1 MTERSRALI
10 INSRVGA
17 EDERRRAPEPVQAE
31 RAPFPGELRPVR
43 QEPPGLL
50 RPLQELR
57 EKGAEKHRGDEGG
70 RGLGGEAGGEGRP
83 RREESDRRPR
93 LGHRSKDGE
102 AEAVRR
108 KALEEGVFSREGL
121 RSEE

>member
-1 MTERSRALI
+1 M
-10 INSRVGA
+10 
-17 EDERRRAPEPVQAE
+17 QAE

-57 EKGAEKHRGDEGG
+57 EKGAEKHRGNEGG
-70 RGLGGEAGGEGRP
+70 RSLGGEAGGESRP
-83 RREESDRRPR
+83 CREESDHRPR
-93 LGHRSKDGE
+93 LGHRGKDGE

-108 KALEEGVFSREGL
+108 KGLKEGALSREGL